1 MVVHTYYKY
10 KMRPNHIIPFS
21 YELSILVMKISR
33 VPAYAEQTSENCRV
47 VVTSL
52 LPSHPIILIRAKG
65 RKKRE
70 TKM

>member
-10 KMRPNHIIPFS
+10 KMRPNHIPFS

-47 VVTSL
+47 AVTSL
-52 LPSHPIILIRAKG
+52 LPSHNSIIRRINKSIKG
-65 RKKRE
+65 
-70 TKM
+70 